1 MITKEEV
8 ILASGLHNSRV
19 QNIYVFGS
27 RCYGTASDK
36 SDWDILIIA
45 KTPYPEKELV
55 VGNFNIHIVTLDR
68 FLEQLKQF
76 HIGRIE
82 CLMSPIILQ
91 EEVKIAFEMKLD
103 SLRHSISHICSNSW
117 VKAKKKLEQGDYYI
131 GIKSLFHSLRIS
143 MFGKQLV
150 EHGKIVDWQCANSIW
165 EKLQS
170 KQWTWQE
177 LDAEFRLQR
186 NNLLTQFRKITQLTN

>member
-8 ILASGLHNSRV
+8 ILASGLHPTRI
-19 QNIYVFGS
+19 QNVYVFGS
-27 RCYGTASDK
+27 QIYGTASDK

-91 EEVKIAFEMKLD
+91 ELVKIQFEMKLP

-150 EHGKIVDWQCANSIW
+150 ENGKIIDWQCANSIW

-170 KQWTWQE
+170 KQWTWEE

-186 NNLLTQFRKITQLTN
+186 NNLMTQFRKITEK